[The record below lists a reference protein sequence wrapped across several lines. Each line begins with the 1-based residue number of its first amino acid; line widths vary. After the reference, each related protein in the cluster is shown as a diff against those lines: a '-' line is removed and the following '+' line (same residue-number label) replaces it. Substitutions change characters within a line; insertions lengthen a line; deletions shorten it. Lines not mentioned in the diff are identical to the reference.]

1 MAHEPGSDGMPPVAT
16 AQVSA
21 SGAPALGEGPGL
33 APATA
38 PQKRTR
44 VLLSCKACRLS
55 KLKCDRELPCSQC
68 VKKARE
74 DLCVYAPK
82 PEKRKPAKGM
92 SARLK
97 RLENMVRGMI
107 DANGNVIE
115 QPVSS
120 QQPQPQ
126 QQQVVE
132 EEHPQWPRVAGQV
145 FQGSKAMTYVGE
157 THVMAILEDVSIL
170 VFLPHDSDFLIC
182 GVTW

>member
-1 MAHEPGSDGMPPVAT
+1 MVHESGSSGMPPVAT

-33 APATA
+33 TPA

-44 VLLSCKACRLS
+44 VLLSCKACRIS
-55 KLKCDRELPCSQC
+55 KLKCDRGLPCGQC

-115 QPVSS
+115 QPLSS
-120 QQPQPQ
+120 QQQQQQQQPQPRE
-126 QQQVVE
+126 E
-132 EEHPQWPRVAGQV
+132 EEHPQRPRVAGQV

-170 VFLPHDSDFLIC
+170 VFLGCNFTFLIW
-182 GVTW
+182 GVTS